1 MSKSSNRSTVAE
13 LLHRQLLRQ
22 MRSPKWSPSMFRLA
36 CETGCFQDMKVEL
49 IGGRLVE
56 MTENPPHMNCVY
68 NVEAALKELLPASR
82 WFVAREVSAR
92 FPRWTPLP
100 DVAVHRGPR
109 QPTYEDRL
117 PSGNDAA
124 LIVEVSE
131 STYLKDRT
139 VKLVRYARAA
149 IPTYWIVYL
158 DHRRV
163 EVYSQPAG
171 KRYMKREDYD
181 ETVEVPVVLDGMPHG
196 SIAVRDILPKRKAS
210 EA

>member
-1 MSKSSNRSTVAE
+1 MRKSSDRTTVAE
-13 LLHRQLLRQ
+13 LLHRKLLRQ
-22 MRSPKWSPSMFRLA
+22 MRPPKWSPSMFRLA
-36 CETGCFQDMKVEL
+36 SEAGCFQDTKVEL

-56 MTENPPHMNCVY
+56 MTENPPHMNCVF
-68 NVEAALKELLPASR
+68 NVDAALKELLPANR

-117 PSGNDAA
+117 PVASDAA

-139 VKLVRYARAA
+139 VKLARYARAA
-149 IPTYWIVYL
+149 IPTYWIVHL
-158 DHRRV
+158 EHRRV

-171 KRYMKREDYD
+171 RRYMKREDYE
-181 ETVEVPVVLDGMPHG
+181 ETAEAPVVLDGVPQG
-196 SIAVRDILPKRKAS
+196 RLAVRDILPKRKAS